1 MKFCGNCGQQ
11 IDDDAN
17 ACPYCGAMQG
27 GARPQMGGQPGGFP
41 GAGQFGSFQAGGAK
55 SEGLTLPKI
64 LMLAGGVLA
73 FLSCFFSVIKISVS
87 GFGMDMSEGV
97 SMLGVG
103 FVGVMAFLLAI
114 AVIALVIV
122 DTFVKPLGMIPLIV
136 AAVDV
141 VWFVITFIVVLV
153 QKGQANSLMGLEDLD
168 LGVLG
173 GSVGGGASL
182 GFGFWLYLIAS
193 LVIAAGTVLCFLG
206 KKK

>member
-1 MKFCGNCGQQ
+1 MKFCGNCGKQ
-11 IDDDAN
+11 IDDNAN
-17 ACPYCGAMQG
+17 ACPFCGTMQG
-27 GARPQMGGQPGGFP
+27 GARPQTGRQGGGFP
-41 GAGQFGSFQAGGAK
+41 GAGQFAGFQAGGAK

-73 FLSCFFSVIKISVS
+73 FLSCFFSVIKVS
-87 GFGMDMSEGV
+87 MSAFGESYSEGI
-97 SMLGVG
+97 SMLGIG
-103 FVGVMAFLLAI
+103 FMGVLALLLAI
-114 AVIALVIV
+114 AVIALVVV

-141 VWFVITFIVVLV
+141 VWFVIMFIYLLV
-153 QKGQANSLMGLEDLD
+153 QKGRANSMLGLDD
-168 LGVLG
+168 LGSLG
-173 GSVGGGASL
+173 GSIGAGAGM